1 MSLLLSELESFV
13 QEHRRCGDLDGGVEG
28 ERGLEAATS
37 AGIERRTK
45 SRNKPALSPAGV
57 LTSSDLG

>member
-1 MSLLLSELESFV
+1 MGRA
-13 QEHRRCGDLDGGVEG
+13 RRGR
-28 ERGLEAATS
+28 RGLEVATAAS
-37 AGIERRTK
+37 IERRTK

>member
-1 MSLLLSELESFV
+1 MLLRELYAFYL
-13 QEHRRCGDLDGGVEG
+13 EHRRCGELDAGVEG

-37 AGIERRTK
+37 ASIERRTK

>member
-1 MSLLLSELESFV
+1 MSYSIAQTNAPALD
-13 QEHRRCGDLDGGVEG
+13 EHRGA
-28 ERGLEAATS
+28 GLEAATS
-37 AGIERRTK
+37 ASIERRTK